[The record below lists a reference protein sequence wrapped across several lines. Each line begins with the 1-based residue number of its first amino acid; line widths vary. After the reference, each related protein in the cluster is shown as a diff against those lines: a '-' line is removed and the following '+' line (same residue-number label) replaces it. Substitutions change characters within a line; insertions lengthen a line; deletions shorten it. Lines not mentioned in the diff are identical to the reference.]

1 MILKINKDFLN
12 IYLVICGH
20 THCTDLIIII
30 LLQRSLWTFHIW
42 SPVRAMSRTVR
53 RRSVAFPWSLFP
65 MELSVGRVVSLS
77 SLWFVLSVRRG
88 KWLTLLCQSFS
99 CGYVVCIGLFLA
111 GISMSVRGTIV
122 GEGNLV
128 GGS

>member
-53 RRSVAFPWSLFP
+53 RRSLAVTWSLFP
-65 MELSVGRVVSLS
+65 RERAVGQVLSLS
-77 SLWFVLSVRRG
+77 
-88 KWLTLLCQSFS
+88 LLLRENNSTTYIRQ
-99 CGYVVCIGLFLA
+99 
-111 GISMSVRGTIV
+111 
-122 GEGNLV
+122 
-128 GGS
+128 